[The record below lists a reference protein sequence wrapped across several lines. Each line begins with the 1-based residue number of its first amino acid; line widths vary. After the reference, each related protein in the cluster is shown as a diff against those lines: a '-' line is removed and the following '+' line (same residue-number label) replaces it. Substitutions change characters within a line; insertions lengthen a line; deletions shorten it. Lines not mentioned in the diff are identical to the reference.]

1 MFLLPKNHGYLE
13 VAIFTSP
20 HLMYLT
26 LFVYLSFGR
35 DNHNDAFFSHKRFFQ
50 TGQIK
55 WTRSVIGS
63 LFILGYQ
70 PLFYRTNYC

>member
-13 VAIFTSP
+13 VAIFTSL

-35 DNHNDAFFSHKRFFQ
+35 DNHNDASFP
-50 TGQIK
+50 I
-55 WTRSVIGS
+55 SVS
-63 LFILGYQ
+63 SAQ
-70 PLFYRTNYC
+70 VK